1 MNVREWLLEGNP
13 AIANLVRRRLLNEDI
28 PLQNVGFIEKHLE
41 GFDAKTNRFG
51 GGVYGPKWV
60 STHYTMV
67 DLTAL
72 EVAPNTPEYQAA
84 LKTLMTHEWPGR
96 MPLGVYHIDLCIP
109 GMVLEM
115 LTYAGIR
122 QPIIEEMIDYIL
134 DFQLPDGGWNCRLEG
149 GVEPAVSSV
158 HTTINVLE
166 GLVGYAERGYQHRLH
181 DVNTAIDQGIETLL
195 RRELIYKK
203 NTKEPI
209 HPFMTRAHYPPR
221 WKHDYV
227 RGLCLLTRRKHPY
240 DVRIEDALKRLM
252 AQMRKGRMLKGET
265 ISGRIAFPL
274 ETERFGR
281 INTLRALEV
290 LKHYDPHAYHQAL
303 TTSVD

>member
-1 MNVREWLLEGNP
+1 MNVREWLLEGDP
-13 AIANLVRRRLLNEDI
+13 AIANLVRRRLLNEDT
-28 PLQNVGFIEKHLE
+28 PRQNVGFIKKHLE
-41 GFDAKTNRFG
+41 RFDTKTNRFG

-72 EVAPNTPEYQAA
+72 EVDPSTSEYQAA

-96 MPLGVYHIDLCIP
+96 MPPGVYHIDLCIP

-115 LTYAGIR
+115 LTYAGITDS
-122 QPIIEEMIDYIL
+122 IIEEMIDYIL
-134 DFQLPDGGWNCRLEG
+134 DFQMPDCGWNCRLEG
-149 GVEPAVSSV
+149 GAEPSMSSV

-166 GLVGYAERGYQHRLH
+166 GLVGYAERGYQYRLY

-195 RRELIYKK
+195 TRELMYKK

-221 WKHDYV
+221 WKYDYV
-227 RGLCLLTRRKHPY
+227 RGLCLLTRRKHPC
-240 DVRIEDALKRLM
+240 DERIEDALKRLKE
-252 AQMRKGRMLKGET
+252 QMRKGRMLKGET
-265 ISGRIAFPL
+265 IPGRIAFPL

-303 TTSVD
+303 TTTLD